1 MILKQAEAADFS
13 TRFAQIAENVDQA
26 ILGKGHQVRLVLAA
40 FLAGG
45 HVLLEDAPG
54 TGKTALARAL
64 AASVA
69 ASHSRIQF
77 TPDMLPTD
85 ITGVTVY
92 DQKTKQ
98 WDFHAGPIFANIVLA
113 DEINRASPK
122 TQSAL
127 LEVME
132 ERQVS
137 VDGVVHPVD
146 SPFLVIATQNPVE
159 QAGTYKLPEAQ
170 LDRFL
175 IKVSLGYPDR
185 ETTVKI
191 LSGASQPD
199 LSKDLTAVVEAEEIN
214 ALGELGLRN
223 YVDEQ
228 ITRYVQQLAE
238 ATREDDAVNLG
249 VSTRAAIGMMR
260 MAKVWAAS
268 QGRHYVLPDDIKTLA
283 VPVWSHRIIMDADAL
298 FEGATAQSVVERALN
313 EVPPP
318 VGSQA

>member
-175 IKVSLGYPDR
+175 IKVSLGYPDQ

-199 LSKDLTAVVEAEEIN
+199 LSKDLTAVVKAEEIN
-214 ALGELGLRN
+214 ALGEMGLRN

-298 FEGATAQSVVERALN
+298 FEGATAQSVVERTLN

-318 VGSQA
+318 VD

>member
-1 MILKQAEAADFS
+1 MILKQAEAAE
-13 TRFAQIAENVDQA
+13 FATQFGQIAEHVDLA

-45 HVLLEDAPG
+45 HILLEDAPG

-92 DQKTKQ
+92 DQQTKE
-98 WDFHAGPIFANIVLA
+98 WDFHAGPVFANIVLA

-132 ERQVS
+132 EHQVS
-137 VDGVVHPVD
+137 VDGVIHPVE

-175 IKVSLGYPDR
+175 IKVSLGYPDK
-185 ETTVKI
+185 ETTIKI

-199 LSKDLTAVVEAEEIN
+199 LSKNLKAVVKAEEIIS
-214 ALGELGLRN
+214 LGQMGLRN

-228 ITRYVQQLAE
+228 IIRYVQQLAE
-238 ATREDDAVNLG
+238 ATRLDEAVNLG

-260 MAKVWAAS
+260 LAKVWAAS

-283 VPVWSHRIIMDADAL
+283 VPVWAHRIIMDADAL
-298 FEGATAQSVVERALN
+298 FEGATAQSVVERALG

-318 VGSQA
+318 VDSQA